1 MAIIPV
7 FTDSTEF
14 IIRAIDLVKV
24 FREFFLTFQQ
34 MIVEPGSTSYE
45 MWETLPIPMYMKLF
59 YFNITNSKDIE
70 DRVPGATVFSLLVLG
85 LPPDD
90 MASSFL
96 AICLVF

>member
-1 MAIIPV
+1 
-7 FTDSTEF
+7 
-14 IIRAIDLVKV
+14 
-24 FREFFLTFQQ
+24 

-85 LPPDD
+85 LPADD